1 MNAQT
6 PEFRPAGGS
15 QGLIPGLALEEVVRQ
30 LPVVLL
36 QPILVQLLDGLPN
49 GPVQGPTSLHQ
60 EAIVGDI
67 LDHGVLKDVGRL
79 RQEPLLVDDLQGLQL
94 AQQPFESIG
103 LPGHTRQEPHQEL
116 PTDHR
121 GQLHGPLAFLPEAV
135 QAGHNDALD
144 GLRDAHLTERLSG
157 NLTCQYT

>member
-1 MNAQT
+1 M
-6 PEFRPAGGS
+6 
-15 QGLIPGLALEEVVRQ
+15 
-30 LPVVLL
+30 
-36 QPILVQLLDGLPN
+36 
-49 GPVQGPTSLHQ
+49 QGPTSLHQ

-67 LDHGVLKDVGRL
+67 LDHSVLKDVGRL

-103 LPGHTRQEPHQEL
+103 PPGHARQEPHQEL

-121 GQLHGPLAFLPEAV
+121 GQLHGPLAFIPGAV

-144 GLRDAHLTERLSG
+144 GLRDAHLAETFHKTVGTLFTPQDAQIEQRFDHL
-157 NLTCQYT
+157 LDE